1 MTAMT
6 ALQIAQLNKMNR
18 AAQNVGLGTRLAAL
32 EAGTAGNLRTFT
44 QTVTRAEFTDG
55 GAALGTF
62 LITAAAI
69 PVGATFLYS
78 EVNAVTGF
86 IGDTSAVL
94 TIGNASGDVDRYNTG
109 TPSVFTTA
117 ADGIAA
123 GVPSGT
129 VYHAT
134 AGAITLFV
142 TSAADFTSVSAGSIT
157 VTFYYLV

>member
-1 MTAMT
+1 MALT
-6 ALQIAQLNKMNR
+6 ALQIKQLNNMNE
-18 AAQNVGLGTRLAAL
+18 AAQKSGLGTLLAAL
-32 EAGTAGNLRTFT
+32 EGGTAGNLRSFS
-44 QTVTRAEFTDG
+44 QTVARAAFTDG

-62 LITAAAI
+62 LITAGTI

-94 TIGNASGDVDRYNTG
+94 TIGNAAGDVDRYNTG

-117 ADGIAA
+117 AAGISVGA
-123 GVPSGT
+123 PSGIVFHT
-129 VYHAT
+129 V
-134 AGAITLFV
+134 AGSITLFI
-142 TSAADFTSVSAGSIT
+142 TSAADFTNVSAGSIT